1 MMTPYAEETIMSSAE
16 NIDLTYLEGHQD
28 SVLFAI
34 GAILAALYGLGSLI
48 PFSVFIGGAA
58 TISLTLLVA
67 PLFGILLGPWRGG
80 YFGLVGGTIAFAVGG
95 SGGLYQLIPF
105 LFLAPAISGLLTGL
119 CAHPQQASRRI
130 PGGFLTAA
138 YLVSIIILYEVV
150 DFDGWWF
157 MSYYFVAVIAAIV
170 LQMSSSSLDFDEL
183 RENKIARLVLLAIVG
198 AITDFSLMTMGAVYI
213 LQIPALT
220 FGFIIFPLM
229 LFERSTA
236 IVASVI
242 IALAIVRA
250 FPTIWGS
257 TPIPE
262 TQL

>member
-1 MMTPYAEETIMSSAE
+1 MTPYAEETIMSSAE
-16 NIDLTYLEGHQD
+16 NIDLTYVEGHQD

-80 YFGLVGGTIAFAVGG
+80 FFGLVGGTIAFAVGG

-105 LFLAPAISGLLTGL
+105 LFLAPAVSGLLTGL
-119 CAHPQQASRRI
+119 CAHPQQASSRV

-138 YLVSIIILYEVV
+138 YLMAIIILYEIV

-157 MSYYFVAVIAAIV
+157 MSYYFVAVIAAIL
-170 LQMSSSSLDFDEL
+170 LQLLSSSLDFGEL

-198 AITDFSLMTMGAVYI
+198 TITDFSLMTMGAVYI
-213 LQIPALT
+213 FQIPALT

-229 LFERSTA
+229 LFERTTA

-250 FPTIWGS
+250 FPTIWDS
-257 TPIPE
+257 PPIPE